1 MKSEKDLKDMT
12 PAEKNRMRVRMY
24 YQKNRE
30 RLKKEMMERY
40 YTKKKII
47 EADKNMLLAEH
58 MDRSCRNALYYAN
71 RKMRDLAAEADI
83 TDERL
88 LSLIRKKA
96 LEYMYDP
103 GTVIRHISLLMDG
116 HPRMIKTEARKVAT
130 IMNETIKEYRR
141 LYMTNTKKS

>member
-58 MDRSCRNALYYAN
+58 MDRSCRKALYYAN

-88 LSLIRKKA
+88 LGLIRKKA

-130 IMNETIKEYRR
+130 IMNETINEYRR